1 VVELFQDAD
10 LSREAREMG
19 TVPAIVAFVFAAVVI
34 VVGIRRSF
42 CVWMILTAHHSPVV
56 RDMAF
61 ITVANVSTLRYVSG
75 HTFIVIL
82 KVDTEGDGS
91 DAPTAFV
98 NWVICP
104 SANYE
109 SRFMCEGHERFD

>member
-1 VVELFQDAD
+1 MWVVELFQDAD

-19 TVPAIVAFVFAAVVI
+19 TVPAIVGFVSAAVVI

-75 HTFIVIL
+75 HTFIVTL
-82 KVDTEGDGS
+82 KVDTGGGES

-98 NWVICP
+98 N
-104 SANYE
+104 
-109 SRFMCEGHERFD
+109 